1 MLLDQLNF
9 FTDFFAYAASASGK
23 FSASLRR

>member
-9 FTDFFAYAASASGK
+9 LLNNHLLK
-23 FSASLRR
+23 